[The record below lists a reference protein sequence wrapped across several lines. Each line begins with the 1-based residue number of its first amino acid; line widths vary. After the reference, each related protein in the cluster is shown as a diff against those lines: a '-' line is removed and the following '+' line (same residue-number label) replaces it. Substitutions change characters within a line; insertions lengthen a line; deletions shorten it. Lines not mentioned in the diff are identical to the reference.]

1 MVVPIVGVNDL
12 DSINI
17 VVALFNRDLAT
28 IVVIKVCI
36 QEVHTLVLKDSRS
49 LGTSMSHWLL
59 KAYSLETDHV
69 FRTLAEL
76 PSRGC
81 QRKDARRGSCISNK
95 LPVCPYFL
103 DRRHQGI
110 N

>member
-1 MVVPIVGVNDL
+1 MVVPIVGVDNL

-28 IVVIKVCI
+28 IVVIEVCI

-59 KAYSLETDHV
+59 KSYSLEADHV
-69 FRTLAEL
+69 FRTLT
-76 PSRGC
+76 
-81 QRKDARRGSCISNK
+81 
-95 LPVCPYFL
+95 
-103 DRRHQGI
+103 
-110 N
+110 